1 MITGVGGWKKSQKE
15 NLVKLMVPL
24 APFLAE
30 ELWYRLSHKDSIHI
44 ESWPEYDPE
53 MAKPKQ
59 GVIVVQIN
67 GKVKD
72 RIADGPDVEQ
82 RALASDKIK
91 EIIGRAKYR
100 TIFVPGKIINFVI
113 NGK

>member
-1 MITGVGGWKKSQKE
+1 M
-15 NLVKLMVPL
+15 
-24 APFLAE
+24 
-30 ELWYRLSHKDSIHI
+30 
-44 ESWPEYDPE
+44 

-82 RALASDKIK
+82 RALASAKVQTYLK
-91 EIIGRAKYR
+91 GASYRAV
-100 TIFVPGKIINFVI
+100 FVPGKVINFVT
-113 NGK
+113 K